1 MTETPR
7 TETPATE
14 TSRIET
20 AHERLKRLRIRG
32 WRRGMKEMDLIL
44 GPFCDALLEGRESCD
59 LDALESLMNENDQDL
74 YLWIS
79 GATPCPTAFAPM
91 AQVLRAYRI
100 GSGAVR

>member
-1 MTETPR
+1 
-7 TETPATE
+7 
-14 TSRIET
+14 
-20 AHERLKRLRIRG
+20 
-32 WRRGMKEMDLIL
+32 
-44 GPFCDALLEGRESCD
+44 LLEGRESCD